1 MGGFPGCQK
10 EIMIK
15 YHVIDA
21 LYNKGMESVEV
32 KNTAATNGLKSGLTD
47 AGGFVYLGPYAPGE
61 SIQIEVNHDGFDA
74 VDQVITAS
82 EDVDFMMLGLNPT
95 GPDLRLV
102 LTWGPTPSDLD
113 SRVVF
118 FNDNGDEVCK
128 LYWNN
133 KKCDDYATL
142 DVDETNGGDNGPET
156 ITIKSIAPGIKAMY
170 YVYDY
175 SNLIG
180 RTMTWVASD
189 AKANIFGPNG
199 AGAKIVPLNTSDLD
213 GKRYFVVGCFDS
225 NGFTGFSTVGRSV
238 DSPNVSNCP

>member
-1 MGGFPGCQK
+1 MSTECQCNAEGSTDVTTCGAQDGQCACKPNVVGQNCDACAEGYSMGGFPTCQK

-95 GPDLRLV
+95 VNEILLY
-102 LTWGPTPSDLD
+102 
-113 SRVVF
+113 F
-118 FNDNGDEVCK
+118 FSLQK
-128 LYWNN
+128 Y
-133 KKCDDYATL
+133 
-142 DVDETNGGDNGPET
+142 
-156 ITIKSIAPGIKAMY
+156 
-170 YVYDY
+170 
-175 SNLIG
+175 
-180 RTMTWVASD
+180 
-189 AKANIFGPNG
+189 
-199 AGAKIVPLNTSDLD
+199 
-213 GKRYFVVGCFDS
+213 
-225 NGFTGFSTVGRSV
+225 
-238 DSPNVSNCP
+238 

>member
-1 MGGFPGCQK
+1 
-10 EIMIK
+10 
-15 YHVIDA
+15 
-21 LYNKGMESVEV
+21 
-32 KNTAATNGLKSGLTD
+32 
-47 AGGFVYLGPYAPGE
+47 
-61 SIQIEVNHDGFDA
+61 
-74 VDQVITAS
+74 
-82 EDVDFMMLGLNPT
+82 
-95 GPDLRLV
+95 
-102 LTWGPTPSDLD
+102 
-113 SRVVF
+113 
-118 FNDNGDEVCK
+118 
-128 LYWNN
+128 
-133 KKCDDYATL
+133 
-142 DVDETNGGDNGPET
+142 
-156 ITIKSIAPGIKAMY
+156 MY